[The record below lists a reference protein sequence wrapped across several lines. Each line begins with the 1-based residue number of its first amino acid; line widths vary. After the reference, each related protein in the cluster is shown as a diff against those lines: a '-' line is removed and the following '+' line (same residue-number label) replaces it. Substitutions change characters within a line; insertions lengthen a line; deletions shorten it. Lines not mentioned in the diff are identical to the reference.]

1 MVRLLEELTVEL
13 ISGVWESLKAVRER
27 APLVHNITNYVV
39 MNNTANALLAVGAS
53 PAMVHA
59 REEVADFT
67 AISQALVVNIGTLS
81 PDWVEGM
88 RLAVASARRVG
99 VPWVLDPVGAGA
111 TAFRTQTVERL
122 LSEIEIAVVC
132 GNAGEIATLAGLSA
146 EVRGVESLMGDAET
160 AVRKAAGALGV
171 TVAATGETDY
181 VSDGDRTLGVS
192 NGHPLMGR
200 VVGSGCASTA
210 VIGCFAAV
218 GGGGVESVAEALAY
232 YGGAGE
238 VAAEGAEGGG
248 TFEPRLLDALAGLA
262 GDPTGL
268 DDALRVKEVSGG

>member
-1 MVRLLEELTVEL
+1 MRAEETLRRILEE
-13 ISGVWESLKAVRER
+13 K
-27 APLVHNITNYVV
+27 PLVHHLTNYVTV
-39 MNNTANALLAVGAS
+39 NLVANTTLSVGAL
-53 PAMVHA
+53 PVMAHA
-59 REEVADFT
+59 HEEVEEMVGLA
-67 AISQALVVNIGTLS
+67 SALVVNIGTLD
-81 PDWVEGM
+81 PPFVEAVL
-88 RLAVASARRVG
+88 LAGKRANERGIPVV
-99 VPWVLDPVGAGA
+99 VDPVGAGA
-111 TAFRTQTVERL
+111 TAFRTETVERL

-160 AVRKAAGALGV
+160 AVRKAAGALRV

-210 VIGCFAAV
+210 VVGCFAAV
-218 GGGGVESVAEALAY
+218 GGGGAETVAEALAY
-232 YGGAGE
+232 FGGAGE

-268 DDALRVKEVSGG
+268 DDALRVEEVPGG